1 MVVIA
6 ETTHLRRADT
16 KTADSEEMLPVYV
29 AEPGKKEGDTNIVV
43 CDRYLGS
50 QGQRVAGGAASVD
63 VEKAQALSIISDMK
77 PENKLAIIA
86 WNTQSYELNRSPI
99 FRRRS
104 VIWTK

>member
-43 CDRYLGS
+43 MIDI
-50 QGQRVAGGAASVD
+50 SVHK
-63 VEKAQALSIISDMK
+63 V
-77 PENKLAIIA
+77 NG
-86 WNTQSYELNRSPI
+86 
-99 FRRRS
+99 
-104 VIWTK
+104 